1 MRQERDGGLSLR
13 HGVGDN
19 VDRGTGCVGRDT
31 SSPRMSLHTTLLL
44 AELLRLLRERR
55 RVRQE
60 EAPGED
66 GPAVLALLTLPLGGC
81 HRLTVSPA
89 QASQTLILGL
99 PLSLHGEP
107 LNLVSQQEWG
117 YCSEG
122 SQSGDMDVG
131 QLLPQ

>member
-13 HGVGDN
+13 HGVRDN

-66 GPAVLALLTLPLGGC
+66 GPAVLALVSWIVPLVLYLKGPL
-81 HRLTVSPA
+81 HA
-89 QASQTLILGL
+89 QGHLCFLLCYLLGVL
-99 PLSLHGEP
+99 
-107 LNLVSQQEWG
+107 
-117 YCSEG
+117 
-122 SQSGDMDVG
+122 
-131 QLLPQ
+131 QLAFYI